1 MADDQENNLELLD
14 VSVEEL
20 RGILTCLLK
29 NVSDCSKQLLTS
41 ADDLDEF
48 HRAATIAS
56 VTGSSVG
63 LAGGITTI
71 VGLVLA
77 PFTAGVSLIV
87 SGIGAGVAAVGGLTG
102 ASASIADT
110 VNMKKKCSRVEKIV
124 KKVNINM
131 NELEKISKKLD
142 LLVTGIMSKQ
152 KAVDG
157 SDAARVGGRG
167 VYAAI
172 EVGRMI
178 QLGKVSAAA
187 ARGIQ
192 IAVRGAQVFRVVSGV
207 FAALFIIVDATFIIS
222 QMCQCGFSW
231 HCRYYPPFIL
241 IIGKS
246 P

>member
-187 ARGIQ
+187 ARGVKGAKEIHEGCKTEEAAQ
-192 IAVRGAQVFRVVSGV
+192 IRECAEEIIKLHKDLQKLDEDLVPHHYGAASG
-207 FAALFIIVDATFIIS
+207 
-222 QMCQCGFSW
+222 CN
-231 HCRYYPPFIL
+231 
-241 IIGKS
+241 
-246 P
+246 